1 MSLVRIV
8 AGLNAKPLY
17 LVEVFHML
25 GDILFLSSEN
35 VSAKVISESTGNQIA
50 ITITGKLFLKSTDG
64 KETFIHD
71 FNASSQ
77 FHSSDLVDTSL
88 SDEEK
93 IKASYRLRAIR
104 DHNKSSS

>member
-1 MSLVRIV
+1 MSPVRIV

-64 KETFIHD
+64 KEIFIFD
-71 FNASSQ
+71 FFPSSLP
-77 FHSSDLVDTSL
+77 SILIPVDTSL

>member
-1 MSLVRIV
+1 
-8 AGLNAKPLY
+8 
-17 LVEVFHML
+17 ML

-64 KETFIHD
+64 KEIFIFD
-71 FNASSQ
+71 FFPSSLP
-77 FHSSDLVDTSL
+77 SILIPVDTSL

>member
-64 KETFIHD
+64 KEIFIFD
-71 FNASSQ
+71 FFPSSLP
-77 FHSSDLVDTSL
+77 SILIPVDTSL